1 MKSYEVKVLLHGHYD
16 IFVPDY
22 RYDGCGPY
30 YRTGTCE
37 QPASVVVVAESEEQ
51 ARSLAEDYTYR
62 PDTFDVEWV
71 ETLSCEI
78 LEENVYESDCSVD
91 DVEIEELREQ
101 DYE

>member
-16 IFVPDY
+16 NFVADY

-30 YRTGTCE
+30 YVPHQCE
-37 QPASVVVVAESEEQ
+37 QPASVVVFAESEDE

-62 PDTFDVEWV
+62 PDTFEVEWV

-78 LEENVYESDCSVD
+78 LEEEIFESDSSVD